1 MTHGSKDENRNRV
14 VGGLME
20 SECCILSSICDL
32 FFDIWSFMFFCRS
45 GQVNCMGL
53 TCINTSPIDNEI
65 AGFLPM
71 IASLVF
77 MHPEKDKCVVQHT
90 YPYVH
95 RMEIDQVSDVVAA
108 KLARFEVEKK
118 CFGSAG
124 DPFAAPMLVPEESW
138 QEQKSKTPGAV

>member
-1 MTHGSKDENRNRV
+1 MIFSLTY
-14 VGGLME
+14 GLLC
-20 SECCILSSICDL
+20 SFADL
-32 FFDIWSFMFFCRS
+32 
-45 GQVNCMGL
+45 VNCMGL

-77 MHPEKDKCVVQHT
+77 MHPEKDKYVIQHT

-95 RMEIDQVSDVVAA
+95 RMKIDQVSDVVAA